1 VGVRVD
7 RLPVDQE
14 LIAMQLRNHWVADG
28 HG

>member
-14 LIAMQLRNHWVADG
+14 DILWKILSQNAG
-28 HG
+28 